1 MWTCDQKGIG
11 SSACSLRKMSNTF
24 HDGPSYNSDAI
35 PARLPASP
43 ELISV
48 NRSGLKMFNLV
59 NGRWMHTDSISSSC
73 PDLLDRKYYEVTV
86 NCESS
91 EDIVGLYK
99 TAFLYKLCVGCDYSK
114 G

>member
-24 HDGPSYNSDAI
+24 YDSPSYNSDAMTS
-35 PARLPASP
+35 RLPASP

-48 NRSGLKMFNLV
+48 NMSGLKMFNLV
-59 NGRWMHTDSISSSC
+59 NWRWVHTDSISSSC
-73 PDLLDRKYYEVTV
+73 LGPLDRKCCEVTV
-86 NCESS
+86 NCESF
-91 EDIVGLYK
+91 EDIVALYK
-99 TAFLYKLCVGCDYSK
+99 AAFLYKLCVGCDYSK